1 MPDLR
6 KTVQTTLGETSRSST
21 SSGAV
26 ECNRVFV
33 AEDKTLGPTNPIGVT
48 PELED
53 QAAISPE
60 GKFEQIALEESLTK

>member
-1 MPDLR
+1 M
-6 KTVQTTLGETSRSST
+6 
-21 SSGAV
+21 

-60 GKFEQIALEESLTK
+60 VKFEQIALEQELTK